1 MAIATKHIKDDTI
14 KHFKPYYENL
24 VEVEAVE
31 IVQNFTGF
39 ARLMLKLD
47 KKRQEKERGANDW
60 KTKNHLFP

>member
-14 KHFKPYYENL
+14 KHFKLYYDNL

-47 KKRQEKERGANDW
+47 KKRQEKERGAND
-60 KTKNHLFP
+60 

>member
-1 MAIATKHIKDDTI
+1 MATANKQIKDDTI
-14 KHFKPYYENL
+14 KHFKLYYDNL